1 MRKSRNS
8 LYVHSFVV
16 FIETN
21 KMSQISVLTNK
32 AITTSRF
39 IKMRN
44 VEFMQNGKKRS
55 WDYVSVRVS
64 TWFLV

>member
-1 MRKSRNS
+1 
-8 LYVHSFVV
+8 
-16 FIETN
+16 
-21 KMSQISVLTNK
+21 MSQISVLTNK

-64 TWFLV
+64 ISFSV

>member
-1 MRKSRNS
+1 
-8 LYVHSFVV
+8 
-16 FIETN
+16 
-21 KMSQISVLTNK
+21 MSQISVLTNK

-55 WDYVSVRVS
+55 WDYVSVRIS
-64 TWFLV
+64 TWFSVLSMDAVSALVFDKSELHSA